1 MNARRKG
8 ARGGPS
14 QRSTGRPRF
23 LQVPVP
29 KTAARA
35 HSGSSSSDRSGFG
48 PDHTGI
54 FRAHGGPAGET
65 IDFCSE
71 AMLRVLLFCVL
82 AFCSAALKVP
92 TLLSRRNAFAAAC
105 SVALPNSALA
115 ILPLCTEVNLPPNS
129 EGCRTPYQ
137 FSYMGSTAKYA
148 TGIPEQEAKRAAIKA
163 KQEKE
168 KALREAAMEKRKA
181 R

>member
-1 MNARRKG
+1 M
-8 ARGGPS
+8 
-14 QRSTGRPRF
+14 
-23 LQVPVP
+23 
-29 KTAARA
+29 
-35 HSGSSSSDRSGFG
+35 
-48 PDHTGI
+48 
-54 FRAHGGPAGET
+54 
-65 IDFCSE
+65 
-71 AMLRVLLFCVL
+71 
-82 AFCSAALKVP
+82 
-92 TLLSRRNAFAAAC
+92 
-105 SVALPNSALA
+105 A